1 MDFSKA
7 TILVTGGNSGIG
19 RGLAQ
24 ALSAQGAEIII
35 TGRNSVSLAETLAA
49 NPAMTGY
56 QLDVSVPDDV
66 RRFVAMLVER
76 HPSLNALINNAGM
89 MATEKVLDPSYDP
102 ELAER
107 IVATNLI
114 APIRLTTALIPHFQ
128 LRDEAAFIMVSSA
141 LGFVPRGDAPTY
153 GATKAALHSW
163 TIGLRHQLQNTN
175 ISVIE
180 IVPPLVA
187 TNFSPGQAENP
198 RAMPL
203 DAFVSEAV
211 ELLSA
216 DETPSEVLVERVVP
230 QRNAERSGRF
240 DEIFK
245 MINPT

>member
-1 MDFSKA
+1 MDFSKS

-19 RGLAQ
+19 KGLAQ
-24 ALSAQGAEIII
+24 ALNARGAEIII
-35 TGRNSVSLAETLAA
+35 TGRNSISLAETLLE

-89 MATEKVLDPSYDP
+89 MAAEKLLDPSYDP
-102 ELAER
+102 GLAER
-107 IVATNLI
+107 IIATNLV
-114 APIRLTTALIPHFQ
+114 APIRLTAALIPHFQ

-153 GATKAALHSW
+153 SATKAALHSW
-163 TIGLRHQLQNTN
+163 AIGLRHQLQSTN

-203 DAFVSEAV
+203 DAFVLEAV
-211 ELLSA
+211 ELLCA
-216 DETPSEVLVERVVP
+216 DETPSEVLVERVAP

-240 DEIFK
+240 AEIFR
-245 MINPT
+245 MINPG